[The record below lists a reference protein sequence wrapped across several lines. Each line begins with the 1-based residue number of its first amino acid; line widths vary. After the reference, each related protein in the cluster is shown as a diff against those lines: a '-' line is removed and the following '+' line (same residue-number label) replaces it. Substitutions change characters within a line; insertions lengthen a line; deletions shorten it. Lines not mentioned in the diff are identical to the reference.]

1 VDSSE
6 GHDADAGVGHDS
18 DGVGDDH

>member
-1 VDSSE
+1 VDNGE
-6 GHDADAGVGHDS
+6 GHDDGAGVGHDS